1 MSILLFVKRISAIQS
16 EIRQTKPFSSQAQE
30 AGLGL
35 LRTADVLTRRTAD
48 LLLPHGVTPA
58 QYNVLRILRGA
69 GAPGL
74 PTLEIAERMIQRA
87 PGITR
92 LLDRLEA
99 KRLVT
104 RKRCPEDR
112 RQVLCFIAPVGRALL
127 EKLDGPIAQVDAM
140 LNVLSPA
147 DLHKL
152 IEFLDR
158 IRAAAVSPLPS
169 TVKPTAPSTGHRK
182 GVRS

>member
-1 MSILLFVKRISAIQS
+1 MKRISAIQG
-16 EIRQTKPFSSQAQE
+16 EIKQKKPFSSRAQE

-35 LRTADVLTRRTAD
+35 LRTADVLSRRTAD
-48 LLLPHGVTPA
+48 LLLPHGLTPQ

-69 GAPGL
+69 GDTGL

-99 KRLVT
+99 KALVT

-112 RQVLCFIAPVGRALL
+112 RQVLCFIAPSGLALL
-127 EKLDGPIAQVDAM
+127 GELEVPVNDDDGMLD
-140 LNVLSPA
+140 VLSPA

-152 IEFLDR
+152 IGYLDR
-158 IRAAAVSPLPS
+158 IRIAASAPLLPTSNTQSP
-169 TVKPTAPSTGHRK
+169 ATGQRK
-182 GVRS
+182 GVKS

>member
-1 MSILLFVKRISAIQS
+1 MPVKRISAIQS
-16 EIRQTKPFSSQAQE
+16 EIRQTKPFSSRAQE

-48 LLLPHGVTPA
+48 ILLPHGVTPQ

-112 RQVLCFIAPVGRALL
+112 RQVLCFIAPAGLALL
-127 EKLDGPIAQVDAM
+127 GRLDGPIAQDEGM
-140 LNVLSPA
+140 LNVLSSA
-147 DLHKL
+147 DLNRF

-158 IRAAAVSPLPS
+158 IRSAATLAVP
-169 TVKPTAPSTGHRK
+169 PTTQPKTPATGHRK
-182 GVRS
+182 GVRP